1 MRPFNPVVGV
11 VAKPAYP
18 LAVPD
23 SVLRVFIDTDGGSL
37 AALDSRPVGSAQG
50 TAVFVPGFSGSK
62 EDFIPMLAVLGT
74 AGYRVVCID
83 QRGQYESTGPME
95 PDEYSMALFTRDLLA
110 VITAVGRSGPV
121 HLLGHS
127 FGGLVAR
134 RAAIAASSRVRSLT
148 LLDSGPDGA
157 SLSRRRLLGP
167 LTWLIRLSS
176 PAVLAAM
183 LARVAP
189 KTGVPDNR
197 LTWMRYRLQL
207 SNRANLIAVCRAMA
221 AEPDLVEE
229 LLATAIPCLVLC
241 GEDDDAWSADTQIEM
256 ADRLAAR
263 VVVIKNAGHT
273 PNEDQPE
280 DTAEALLTFWKAID
294 SR

>member
-1 MRPFNPVVGV
+1 
-11 VAKPAYP
+11 
-18 LAVPD
+18 
-23 SVLRVFIDTDGGSL
+23 
-37 AALDSRPVGSAQG
+37 
-50 TAVFVPGFSGSK
+50 
-62 EDFIPMLAVLGT
+62 
-74 AGYRVVCID
+74 
-83 QRGQYESTGPME
+83 ME

-256 ADRLAAR
+256 ADRLAAP
-263 VVVIKNAGHT
+263 VLVIKNAGHT